1 MDIGS
6 GISVLLNRLSWA
18 VRAGLQF
25 GGKRNL
31 YAVFGYK
38 TRLVFQDFIEKYA
51 RQGIAKRIIDQPVSS
66 TWNLPP
72 TMVGPDDMVVIW
84 NKILNQFPNFWHT
97 IQKADRLAGL
107 GRYATILIGYNDVH
121 NNKDMA
127 KPVMSG
133 AEILYFQPYSE
144 LSSAIKGFV
153 SSTSDPRFGLP
164 EYYSVNLFNPSLATQ
179 TSYVPTQPQDEVIRG
194 RAVDVHWT
202 RIIHIADAALEDEIF
217 GIPRLMPIY
226 NDLDDL
232 LKVGGGASEMFWL
245 NAREGMQVDVDK
257 DMELDEGDAQN
268 LQAEIEEY
276 QHELRRIIRTKG
288 VKINSLGATVASP
301 KDTVEVI
308 VQAISAE
315 TGIPKSILFGMA
327 SGRLASAQ
335 DRANYATLIE
345 ARRTEF
351 AVPCILMPI
360 VQAFQL
366 AGKLPKGVPVWS
378 WRSAFHLSPLE
389 EGQARA
395 QMARSTINLSKALN
409 LTVPKGTPMPVFI
422 SLAEARLILGFPAEL
437 PDVPQKPEGI

>member
-1 MDIGS
+1 MSIGS

-18 VRAGLQF
+18 ARAGLQF
-25 GGKRNL
+25 EGKRNL

-66 TWNLPP
+66 TWNFPP
-72 TMVGPDDMVVIW
+72 TMASPDDMVTAW

-97 IQKADRLAGL
+97 VQKADRLSGL
-107 GRYATILIGYNDVH
+107 GRYSTILIGYSDVH

-127 KPVMSG
+127 KPV
-133 AEILYFQPYSE
+133 AQKADILYFQPYSE
-144 LSSAIKGFV
+144 MSSTIKGFV
-153 SSTSDPRFGLP
+153 SDASNSRFGLP
-164 EYYSVNLFNPSLATQ
+164 EYYSINLFNPSLATQ
-179 TSYVPTQPQDEVIRG
+179 TSYISTQPQDEVVRG
-194 RAVDVHWT
+194 RATDVHWT
-202 RIIHIADAALEDEIF
+202 RIIHIADSALEDEIF

-245 NAREGMQVDVDK
+245 SARKGIQVDVDK

-268 LQAEIEEY
+268 LQDEIEEY

-288 VKINSLGATVASP
+288 VKINSLGADVESP

-308 VQAISAE
+308 MQAISAE
-315 TGIPKSILFGMA
+315 TGIPKSILLGMA

-360 VQAFQL
+360 VHALQL
-366 AGKLPKGVPVWS
+366 TNKLPKGVPIWM
-378 WRSAFHLSPLE
+378 WKSAFHLSPLE

-409 LTVPKGTPMPVFI
+409 LTVPKGTPMPTFI
-422 SLAEARLILGFPAEL
+422 SPAEARLMLGFSAEL
-437 PDVPQKPEGI
+437 SNTPQKPMGI